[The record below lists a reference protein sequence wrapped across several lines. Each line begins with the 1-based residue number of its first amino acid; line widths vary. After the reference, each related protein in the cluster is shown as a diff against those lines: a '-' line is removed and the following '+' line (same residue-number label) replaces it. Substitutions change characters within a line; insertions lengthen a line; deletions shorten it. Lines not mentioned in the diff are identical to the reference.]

1 MKENEGTTGKVSL
14 YSGTVKTVNLH
25 TPPLYMTPTIPI
37 MPPVRTMNK
46 VVACTPF
53 PKQNIEKVIKGG
65 IAMIDKKVNLQ
76 ELTVVLASDTG
87 FFPGQRVFVR
97 GDQVVQNWV
106 KEVFTVDGQEFI
118 LVPETAIMVVKNG

>member
-14 YSGTVKTVNLH
+14 YSGTVNLQ
-25 TPPLYMTPTIPI
+25 TPPLYMT
-37 MPPVRTMNK
+37 PVRTMNK

-87 FFPGQRVFVR
+87 FIPGQRVFVR